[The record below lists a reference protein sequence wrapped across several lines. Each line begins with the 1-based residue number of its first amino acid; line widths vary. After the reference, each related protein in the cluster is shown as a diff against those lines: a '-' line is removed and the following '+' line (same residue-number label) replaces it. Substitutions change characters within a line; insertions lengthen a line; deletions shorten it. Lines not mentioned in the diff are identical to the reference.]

1 MQGKDPSVEV
11 TQDIVEE
18 SEDERFDDIS
28 DHTPP
33 IELPPCEIIHLE
45 EIKDV
50 RNPTIVLLTCH
61 LLFYTHRVEISV
73 DGFVPYVCDEKRQ
86 ADRGDRKRQLYS

>member
-11 TQDIVEE
+11 TQDMVEE
-18 SEDERFDDIS
+18 SEDERLDDIS

-50 RNPTIVLLTCH
+50 RST
-61 LLFYTHRVEISV
+61 
-73 DGFVPYVCDEKRQ
+73 FV
-86 ADRGDRKRQLYS
+86 S